1 MRYSEMFLPTVRE
14 APSDAELV
22 SHQLMVRAGMIRKLT
37 SGVYSWLPLG
47 YRTLR
52 KFEEIVRREMNLSG
66 AQEVFLPM
74 VQPAELWQ
82 ESGRWVY
89 YGKELLRFRDRHDRE
104 CCLGPTHEEVITDLV
119 RNEIK
124 TYRQLPKNLYQ
135 IQTKFRDEIRPRFGV
150 MRSREFGMK
159 DAYSFDVDEAGSEI
173 SYRKMFEAYKRI
185 FSRCGLNFRP
195 VEADSGSIGGS
206 YSHEFMVMADSG
218 EDAVCYCNSCDY
230 AANLEK
236 AECVASSS
244 QIARPDDHV
253 QDAEVPPMAEVHT
266 PAVRTIEDVTRFL
279 DVKPSGVV
287 KTLIFLADDIP
298 VAVLVRGDYDVNEI
312 KVKNYLHCSLVELAD
327 DETIKKVTGS
337 VKGFAG
343 AVGIK
348 CRIIADF
355 SLLEMSEMVMGA
367 NREDFHLRHVK
378 PNRDF
383 PLQEFADLR
392 VVKENDL
399 CPRCGGKITIARGIE
414 VGHVFKLGLKYS
426 RAMRAVFLDN
436 NGKEQFMYM
445 GCYGIG
451 IGRTVAAA
459 VEQNN
464 DRDGIVWPIALAPY
478 HVIITPVNVNEKPIS
493 DAAENLYRELLGRG
507 VEVILDDRDER
518 VGVKFKDADL
528 IGIPWRVTI
537 GPKRIAEGN
546 VEIKCRRSGE
556 TKVIALNEAADF
568 LNAEIRTALG

>member
-14 APSDAELV
+14 APSDAELI

-52 KFEEIVRREMNLSG
+52 KFEEIVRREMNRAG

-195 VEADSGSIGGS
+195 VEADSGSIGGN

-218 EDAVCYCNSCDY
+218 EDAVCYCGSCDY

-236 AECVASSS
+236 AE
-244 QIARPDDHV
+244 IARPDANLRN
-253 QDAEVPPMAEVHT
+253 AEVPPMVEVHT
-266 PAVRTIEDVTRFL
+266 PTVRTIEDVCRFL
-279 DVKPSGVV
+279 DVTPSEVV
-287 KTLIFLADDIP
+287 KTLIFLADEIP
-298 VAVLVRGDYDVNEI
+298 VAVLVRGDHDVNEI
-312 KVKNYLHCSLVELAD
+312 KVKNHLHCSLVELAD

-355 SLLEMSEMVMGA
+355 SLMEMGEMLMGA
-367 NREDFHLRHVK
+367 NREDFHLRHVQ

-383 PLQEFADLR
+383 PLKEYADLR
-392 VVKENDL
+392 VVRENDA
-399 CPRCGGKITIARGIE
+399 CPRCGGNITIARGIE

-426 RAMRAVFLDN
+426 QAMRAVFLDK

-464 DRDGIVWPIALAPY
+464 DQDGIVWPVALAPY
-478 HVIITPVNVNEKPIS
+478 HVIITPVNVNEKSIF
-493 DAAENLYRELLGRG
+493 DAAENLYRELSDRG

-556 TKVIALNEAADF
+556 TKVIALTEAADF
-568 LNAEIRTALG
+568 LSAEIRAAQNENI

>member
-1 MRYSEMFLPTVRE
+1 MRYSEMFLPTARE
-14 APSDAELV
+14 IPSDAELI

-47 YRTLR
+47 YRVLR
-52 KFEEIVRREMNLSG
+52 KFEEIVREEMNRAG

-82 ESGRWVY
+82 ESGRWVH

-159 DAYSFDVDEAGSEI
+159 DAYSFDADEAGSEI

-195 VEADSGSIGGS
+195 VEADSGSIGGH

-218 EDAVCYCNSCDY
+218 EDAVCYCSTCDY

-236 AECVASSS
+236 AEV
-244 QIARPDDHV
+244 ARP
-253 QDAEVPPMAEVHT
+253 EVNAPATEVAPIAEVHT
-266 PAVRTIEDVTRFL
+266 PSVRTIEDVCVFL
-279 DVKPSGVV
+279 EVKPSDVV
-287 KTLIFLADDIP
+287 KTLIFSADDIP
-298 VAVLVRGDYDVNEI
+298 VAVLVRGDHEVNEI
-312 KVKNYLHCSLVELAD
+312 KVKNYLHCNSIALAD
-327 DETIKKVTGS
+327 EATIRMVTGAAR
-337 VKGFAG
+337 GFAG

-348 CRIIADF
+348 CRIIADY
-355 SLLEMSEMVMGA
+355 SLLGRNDLVMGA
-367 NREDFHLRHVK
+367 NRDDFHLRHVK
-378 PNRDF
+378 PGRDF
-383 PLQEFADLR
+383 PLEEFADLR
-392 VVKENDL
+392 LIRENDS
-399 CPRCGGKITIARGIE
+399 CPRCGGAINIARGIE

-426 RAMRAVFLDN
+426 QAMKAVFLDR
-436 NGKEQFMYM
+436 NGKEQFMFM

-459 VEQNN
+459 IEQNN
-464 DRDGIVWPIALAPY
+464 DKDGIVWPPALAPY
-478 HVIITPVNVNEKPIS
+478 QVIITPVNVNES
-493 DAAENLYRELLGRG
+493 ALAEAAEKLYQALLARG
-507 VEVILDDRDER
+507 VETILDDRDER

-537 GPKRIAEGN
+537 GPKKLAEGN
-546 VEIKCRRSGE
+546 VEIKDRRTGE
-556 TKVIALNEAADF
+556 IKILPLAEATAFLAEKVQINV
-568 LNAEIRTALG
+568 NK